1 MSVTSPLVVDLGKVR
16 KQHIDELRRGVGP
29 IVEDV
34 AEVMKVVRT
43 NADLEREKRVL
54 LPVVVLYERT

>member
-1 MSVTSPLVVDLGKVR
+1 MSVTSPLVVSLGKVR
-16 KQHIDELRRGVGP
+16 KQQIDELRRGVGP

-43 NADLEREKRVL
+43 NADLEREKRVF

>member
-16 KQHIDELRRGVGP
+16 KQQIDELRRGVGS

-34 AEVMKVVRT
+34 AEVMKIVRT
-43 NADLEREKRVL
+43 NADLEREKRVF